1 MKRILIVDDNE
12 LTRSVVRESLES
24 EGYGVIECDNGRKA
38 INLALK
44 EHPDLI
50 VMDIAMPELDG
61 FSTTLEL
68 KKNEQTKDIPIIIS
82 SAHGS
87 LKEMFAFNE
96 VAAKVFAFIEKPFP
110 LKDLISKVKDVIG

>member
-1 MKRILIVDDNE
+1 
-12 LTRSVVRESLES
+12 
-24 EGYGVIECDNGRKA
+24 
-38 INLALK
+38 
-44 EHPDLI
+44 
-50 VMDIAMPELDG
+50 MPELDG